1 LRYKIVL
8 ILILSF
14 IFSCSVNLNKTER
27 NNKTVGVISKYK
39 NANNLFTTTLYQINE
54 NKNDSNDVCKIDEML
69 LRRAWSIDGTF
80 EKTDIYHISNPFS
93 FSNDQRFLI
102 ESSGNVTI
110 SLIKEKDEKKFY
122 EIFNQHLKSGFYFL
136 QFNEI
141 NIASGKYSLIIKTT
155 QNTIER
161 KIEFESKSSESLK
174 NISKVDDQKASQNIE
189 ISLVYSTENYKLA
202 SRLFKLN
209 ENTKSSKYYDK
220 ISIINFLQAYQIN
233 ENLIDPFED
242 YKKSTPYSPTNDLRF
257 RVNKSSKVIISLSPK
272 NDSNNSITLLNIFL
286 DEGYYLLSFSK
297 FIIEDGLYNLQY
309 LMNDKLIEK
318 DIILMK

>member
-1 LRYKIVL
+1 M
-8 ILILSF
+8 LSL

-39 NANNLFTTTLYQINE
+39 NENNLFTTTLYQINE
-54 NKNDSNDVCKIDEML
+54 NQDDTNDICKIDEML

-80 EKTDIYHISNPFS
+80 DKTDIYHMISPFS

-102 ESSGNVTI
+102 ESSENVKI
-110 SLIKEKDEKKFY
+110 SLIEEKGEKRFY
-122 EIFNQHLKSGFYFL
+122 ELFNQHLESGFYFL
-136 QFNEI
+136 QFNEM

-161 KIEFESKSSESLK
+161 KIEFDSKLSESLK
-174 NISKVDDQKASQNIE
+174 NTSKVDYQKASQNIE
-189 ISLVYSTENYKLA
+189 ISLVYSIENYKLA

-209 ENTKSSKYYDK
+209 ENTKSSNYYDK

-233 ENLIDPFED
+233 EKLIDPFEN

-257 RVNKSSKVIISLSPK
+257 RVSKSSKVIISLSPK

-286 DEGYYLLSFSK
+286 NDGYYLLSFSK
-297 FIIEDGLYNLQY
+297 FKIENGLYNLKC
-309 LMNDKLIEK
+309 MMDDKLFEK